1 MNNNEKYILV
11 VDDDLIVLDSI
22 SMLLRDSGFTVF
34 ASGHAAD
41 AMLKLRENNIDV
53 VLTDITMPEVTGI
66 EFLEKIHNY
75 SEEIP
80 VILMTA
86 YAELDTAIDAI
97 KKKRL

>member
-41 AMLKLRENNIDV
+41 AMLKLRK
-53 VLTDITMPEVTGI
+53 TT
-66 EFLEKIHNY
+66 
-75 SEEIP
+75 
-80 VILMTA
+80 LML
-86 YAELDTAIDAI
+86 Y
-97 KKKRL
+97 

>member
-1 MNNNEKYILV
+1 
-11 VDDDLIVLDSI
+11 
-22 SMLLRDSGFTVF
+22 
-34 ASGHAAD
+34 
-41 AMLKLRENNIDV
+41 
-53 VLTDITMPEVTGI
+53 MPEVTGI

-97 KKKRL
+97 KKRL